1 MHANDFTDAI
11 RNVFS
16 DAKEGKNVNKTLI
29 AGGHGRNNCSLY
41 KTEETVKYSNSDI
54 SPLLTKCALDFTRLH
69 THKEII
75 QRETCFRCK
84 ALNFKMLKEWKIP
97 L

>member
-29 AGGHGRNNCSLY
+29 AGGHGRNSCSLY
-41 KTEETVKYSNSDI
+41 KAEETSKIHQFRYFAS
-54 SPLLTKCALDFTRLH
+54 
-69 THKEII
+69 THKMCI
-75 QRETCFRCK
+75 RFY
-84 ALNFKMLKEWKIP
+84 KIAYT
-97 L
+97 